1 MAAGS
6 GGAASRARA
15 AATSGLRFRNAAAPV
30 YPDGNQKSAG
40 CALLA
45 HSGLQ
50 REMLMR
56 DRRIIAAAIIASF
69 AWVSVGKADDPAK
82 YPDWSGQWR
91 WPIKGANRY
100 DPTKAPGRAQQAP
113 LTPEYQAIFEASL
126 ADQAAGG
133 QGANASYA
141 CIPAGLPRD
150 LAGNQGFEFVVTP
163 KTTHVVYVNAM
174 PRRIYT
180 DGRAFPDDAVPTFGG
195 YSIGHWTDTDGD
207 GVYDQLEIETRNFN
221 GPRTFDNA
229 GIPLHSDNQTI
240 VKERIWRDPANPEM
254 MHNEV
259 TTFDHALTRPWTV
272 HKTYVLQKKPVWIE
286 NICSVGNQHVQIG
299 KEGYFLSA
307 EGLLMPSKKGQAAP
321 DLRYF
326 KQVQK

>member
-1 MAAGS
+1 
-6 GGAASRARA
+6 
-15 AATSGLRFRNAAAPV
+15 L
-30 YPDGNQKSAG
+30 SA
-40 CALLA
+40 LF
-45 HSGLQ
+45 GLQ
-50 REMLMR
+50 RGMLMR

-69 AWVSVGKADDPAK
+69 AWAAAAAADDAAK

-91 WPIKGANRY
+91 WPVKGANRY
-100 DPTKAPGRAQQAP
+100 DPTKAPGRAQEAP
-113 LTPEYQAIFEASL
+113 LTSEYQAIFEASL

-180 DGRAFPDDAVPTFGG
+180 DGRAFLDDVEPTFGG

-207 GVYDQLEIETRNFN
+207 GVYDQLEVETRNFN

-240 VKERIWRDPANPEM
+240 VKERIWRDKADPETI
-254 MHNEV
+254 HNEV
-259 TTFDHALTRPWTV
+259 TTLDHALIRPWTV

-307 EGLLMPSKKGQAAP
+307 DGLLMPSKKGQPAP

-326 KQVQK
+326 KDARK